1 MCWQRIYS
9 NSSLWGE
16 ISMVNLGYS
25 RHSSIFTL
33 LKHLMMLLKYNFSG
47 LHFYTLPKT
56 LIPFTT
62 IQFRFFFEKW
72 KHAFNLLHL
81 PSIKS
86 LCECQNILHPLNSNL
101 IIYSMTGSFKEE
113 IGTEYCRDFENAR
126 NRSIKRVSFSENI
139 FLTPYYMYMYLQT
152 PIHDFP
158 LIVTVDKIMIVIF

>member
-1 MCWQRIYS
+1 M
-9 NSSLWGE
+9 
-16 ISMVNLGYS
+16 SMVNLGHS
-25 RHSSIFTL
+25 GHSSIFTL

-62 IQFRFFFEKW
+62 IQFRFFFWKW

-86 LCECQNILHPLNSNL
+86 LAYVNAKIFYTLWILTLSD
-101 IIYSMTGSFKEE
+101 MTGSFKEK

-126 NRSIKRVSFSENI
+126 NIDIIDLGVLFLRIFSLLPITCTCISRLLFMI
-139 FLTPYYMYMYLQT
+139 FLSLSLLTRSWL
-152 PIHDFP
+152 
-158 LIVTVDKIMIVIF
+158 